1 MLQNKNMLAKM
12 VENNLKIKNNY
23 RIYTVFSSNI
33 RRSENN
39 KYTIWE
45 EVQIKVVIENS
56 QHDL

>member
-12 VENNLKIKNNY
+12 VENNLKIKNKY

-39 KYTIWE
+39 IYTIWE

>member
-1 MLQNKNMLAKM
+1 MVQNKNMLAKM
-12 VENNLKIKNNY
+12 VENNLKIKNKY

-39 KYTIWE
+39 IYTIWE

>member
-39 KYTIWE
+39 IYTIWE